1 MKIGLSLSRCIK
13 DIVEGH
19 VDPEDVL
26 VLVTGTEF
34 DPTLDDQWDNIW
46 YGYAIENPRWGNA
59 VWSELRHREDEVRAA
74 TLQLWHDG
82 KIHQP
87 RKFGNRPRSAS
98 YHWREVV
105 LMDKELDLNPAAKN
119 AWEKFKMIAELTNIK
134 VESK

>member
-1 MKIGLSLSRCIK
+1 MKIGLSLSRCVK

-26 VLVTGTEF
+26 VLVTGTQF

-46 YGYAIENPRWGNA
+46 YAYAIDYSIWLDFRD
-59 VWSELRHREDEVRAA
+59 REDEVRAA
-74 TLQLWHDG
+74 VLQLWHDG

-87 RKFGNRPRSAS
+87 RKFGSAPRSPV
-98 YHWREVV
+98 YHWREVI
-105 LMDKELDLNPAAKN
+105 LMDEELDQNPAARM

-134 VESK
+134 VKND

>member
-1 MKIGLSLSRCIK
+1 MKIGLSLSRCVK
-13 DIVEGH
+13 DIVDGV

-46 YGYAIENPRWGNA
+46 YGYAIDYS
-59 VWSELRHREDEVRAA
+59 VWLDFRDREDEVRAVV
-74 TLQLWHDG
+74 LQLWHDG

-87 RKFGNRPRSAS
+87 RKFGADRRSPS

-105 LMDKELDLNPAAKN
+105 LMDKELDQNPAARI

-134 VESK
+134 VEND

>member
-1 MKIGLSLSRCIK
+1 MKIGLSLSRCVK
-13 DIVEGH
+13 DIVDGV

-46 YGYAIENPRWGNA
+46 HGYSFEHSIWGG
-59 VWSELRHREDEVRAA
+59 LRHREDEVRAVV
-74 TLQLWHDG
+74 LQLWHDG

-87 RKFGNRPRSAS
+87 RKFGTQPPGSS

-105 LMDKELDLNPAAKN
+105 LMDEELDQNPAARM

>member
-1 MKIGLSLSRCIK
+1 MKIGLSLSRCVK

-26 VLVTGTEF
+26 VLVTGTQF

-46 YGYAIENPRWGNA
+46 YAYAIDYSIWLDFRD
-59 VWSELRHREDEVRAA
+59 REDEVRAVV
-74 TLQLWHDG
+74 LQLWHDG

-87 RKFGNRPRSAS
+87 RKFGSAPQS
-98 YHWREVV
+98 PVYHWREVI
-105 LMDKELDLNPAAKN
+105 LMDEELDQNPAARM

>member
-1 MKIGLSLSRCIK
+1 MKIGYSLSRCIK
-13 DIVEGH
+13 DIVEG
-19 VDPEDVL
+19 VVNLEDVQ
-26 VLVTGTEF
+26 VLITGTHF

-46 YGYAIENPRWGNA
+46 HGYAFEHSIWGG
-59 VWSELRHREDEVRAA
+59 LRHREDEVRAVA
-74 TLQLWHDG
+74 LQLWHDG

-87 RKFGNRPRSAS
+87 RKFGADRRSPA

-105 LMDKELDLNPAAKN
+105 LMDEELDQNPAARM

>member
-1 MKIGLSLSRCIK
+1 MKIGLSLSRCVK
-13 DIVEGH
+13 DITDGV

-46 YGYAIENPRWGNA
+46 HGYSFEHSIWGG
-59 VWSELRHREDEVRAA
+59 LRHREDEVRAIV
-74 TLQLWHDG
+74 LQLWHDG

-87 RKFGNRPRSAS
+87 RKFGVQPPGSS

-105 LMDKELDLNPAAKN
+105 LMDEELDQNPAARM

>member
-1 MKIGLSLSRCIK
+1 MKIGFSLSRCVK
-13 DIVEGH
+13 DIVEGV

-26 VLVTGTEF
+26 VLITGTHF

-46 YGYAIENPRWGNA
+46 HGYAFEHSIWGG
-59 VWSELRHREDEVRAA
+59 LKDREDEVRAV

-98 YHWREVV
+98 YHWREIV
-105 LMDKELDLNPAAKN
+105 LMDKELDQNPTAKS
-119 AWEKFKMIAELTNIK
+119 AWEKFKMIAELSNLK
-134 VESK
+134 MEPK

>member
-1 MKIGLSLSRCIK
+1 MKIGLSLSRCVK

-26 VLVTGTEF
+26 VLVTGTQF

-46 YGYAIENPRWGNA
+46 YAYAIDYSIWLDFRD
-59 VWSELRHREDEVRAA
+59 REDEVRAVV
-74 TLQLWHDG
+74 LQLWHDG

-87 RKFGNRPRSAS
+87 RKFGSAPRSPV
-98 YHWREVV
+98 YHWREVI
-105 LMDKELDLNPAAKN
+105 LMDEELDQNPAARM

-134 VESK
+134 VEST